1 MKRKTRIWLL
11 VLLLVLA
18 AAAAVVIWKW
28 QTIRVIHTVM
38 TTDKET
44 VAQELE
50 TQSEKERTMLERRDI
65 AVTPPSAQQ
74 RDDLL
79 KGRVSG
85 EELKQ
90 QLGLIQAP
98 SDAQAAP
105 EASAPAGSAGE
116 AGAEPPEAPVDPADR
131 AAAIV
136 EECVRSLYILQV
148 DLIEQ
153 LGGYRQAALDEWTA
167 LDSSE
172 RTSARKMEIIVEG
185 LDRCE
190 ALEAQSDAAVRG
202 LLDSCREELSSLG
215 ASTDVIDELWESYTE
230 EKQATKS
237 YFLSQYT

>member
-1 MKRKTRIWLL
+1 
-11 VLLLVLA
+11 
-18 AAAAVVIWKW
+18 
-28 QTIRVIHTVM
+28 M

-50 TQSEKERTMLERRDI
+50 TQSEKERTMLERYDI

-79 KGRVSG
+79 KGKVSG

-90 QLGLIQAP
+90 QLGLIPAASDDAP
-98 SDAQAAP
+98 AQAEPA
-105 EASAPAGSAGE
+105 ASAPSGSSE
-116 AGAEPPEAPVDPADR
+116 QAGAAPAETPVDPADR

-190 ALEAQSDAAVRG
+190 ALEDQSDAAVRA
-202 LLDSCREELSSLG
+202 LLDSCRDELSSLG